1 MLENIFIDALKW
13 VDSFMQGIGFP
24 VLISDIV
31 IVLFKVVGVLL
42 FVVLNVLFLV
52 YLERK
57 IAAYI
62 QVRVGPNR
70 VGPKGLLQTL
80 ADTFK
85 LLSKEIIVPQKTDKI
100 VFILAPILIFVPS
113 VLLFAVVPFG
123 RGLAPVDL
131 NVGLFYFF
139 AVASLSTIVFW
150 MAGWSSNN
158 KYALLGSMRVVAQMI
173 SYEIPMVL
181 ALLGVVMITGT
192 LKMSEIVAAQE
203 HAWFVF
209 TQPVAFLIYL
219 VAATAEC
226 NRVPFDLVEGESEI
240 IAGPYIEYSGM
251 GFSLFQLAE
260 YANLMLVSMLAT
272 TLFLGGWLAPFGW
285 TFIPSWVWFILKV
298 YLMIF
303 IFMWLRWTYPRIRV
317 DQLMAFGWKVLVP
330 LSLANIFVTG
340 IGIYLYR
347 AIGW

>member
-1 MLENIFIDALKW
+1 MLESIFVDALKW
-13 VDSFMQGIGFP
+13 VEALMQGMKVP
-24 VLISDIV
+24 VLISDA
-31 IVLFKVVGVLL
+31 VLVLLKITGVLL
-42 FVVLNVLFLV
+42 FVIINVLFLV

-70 VGPKGLLQTL
+70 VGPKGLLQTV
-80 ADTFK
+80 ADIGK
-85 LLSKEIIVPQKTDKI
+85 LMSKELIVPQKADKV
-100 VFILAPILIFVPS
+100 VFILAPILIFVPC
-113 VLLFAVVPFG
+113 VLVFAVVPFG
-123 RGLAPVDL
+123 KGLIPVDL

-139 AVASLSTIVFW
+139 AVASLATVVFW

-173 SYEIPMVL
+173 SYEVPMVL

-203 HAWFVF
+203 HAWFIF

-226 NRVPFDLVEGESEI
+226 NRVPFDLMEGESEI

-251 GFSLFQLAE
+251 GFALFFLAE
-260 YANLMLVSMLAT
+260 YTNLMLVSILAT

-317 DQLMAFGWKVLVP
+317 DQLMSFGWKVLVP

-340 IGIYLYR
+340 IGVYLYR